1 MNKKITI
8 LLPVLNEQNNIET
21 VYNSVK
27 NIFENLI
34 GFSYEIIFID
44 DGSTDSTL
52 NKIKE
57 ITTKDIAVFFISF
70 SRNFGKDNALCAGIR
85 KSTGD
90 AVITMDA
97 DMQHAPSLITQLIK
111 KWEAGYEVVY
121 FYRENTNSHASTL
134 SRFFSASFYKLLN
147 SLSDVKLENGIS
159 DFRILDR
166 KVVNALAKLPEDSLF
181 FRGLVKWVG
190 FKQIGLPYNPEERNA
205 GKTSY
210 KTKMLFSLAVQSIT
224 SFSTK
229 PLTIAIY
236 LGFMFSLL
244 SMLFIPY
251 AIYSKLNGMAIS
263 GWASVIVSIAFFG
276 GLNLMIL
283 GIVGLYLGKT
293 FMQGKGRPQ
302 FIIGETNMELDAKN

>member
-1 MNKKITI
+1 MSKKITI

-21 VYNSVK
+21 VYNAVK
-27 NIFENLI
+27 NIFEELV

-44 DGSTDSTL
+44 DGSTDKTMFF
-52 NKIKE
+52 IKN
-57 ITTKDIAVFFISF
+57 IAAKDTSVFYISF

-85 KSTGD
+85 KSTGN

-97 DMQHAPSLITQLIK
+97 DMQHAPILISELIK
-111 KWEAGYEVVY
+111 KWESGYEVVY
-121 FYRENTNSHASTL
+121 FFRENINTHASAL
-134 SRFFSASFYKLLN
+134 SRFFSRSFYKILN

-166 KVVNALAKLPEDSLF
+166 KVVNALGKLPEDSLF

-190 FKQIGLPYNPEERNA
+190 FKQIGLPYNPVVRNA
-205 GKTSY
+205 GETSY
-210 KTKMLFSLAVQSIT
+210 NTRKLLSLAVHSIT

-236 LGFMFSLL
+236 LGFLFSLFSL
-244 SMLFIPY
+244 LFIPY
-251 AIYSKLNGMAIS
+251 VFYSKLNGMAIS

-293 FMQGKGRPQ
+293 FIQGKGRPQ
-302 FIIGETNMELDAKN
+302 FIVSETNVEDDT